1 MNQRSWNVWLGAA
14 ATVLAFATGSAT
26 LGCGAAGANEDA
38 LDSGGPEP
46 GAGGN
51 GNARGGTGGTGAAI
65 VPPGSGGTA
74 GAGGSEPPPPPPE
87 AELESAFEAPVA
99 TRRFVWT
106 ANPDT
111 GKVALIDAETFSV
124 RLAEVGLRPT
134 TVAALPNDGDAD
146 RAIVLNQGSQ
156 SATVL
161 QVAGEEGFEQY
172 ELETHAG
179 ANAIAVSPSGR
190 YAVAWTNAAAL
201 DPATLD
207 PTDGFQ
213 DVTVLDL
220 GSEPHATVLSIGY
233 RPSRV
238 AFDADETRAF
248 VVTEPGLSVLELAD
262 APRADQLIELTDDP
276 VATQNARD
284 VSITPDGKLALVRV
298 DGERSLGIVDLRS
311 AKRDAIDLGDFIT
324 DLDLASDGK
333 RAFAV
338 VGQELVAVPVPPG
351 STNPKD
357 FPRASVAGGAARSVS
372 LSPNAELAL
381 LYSNAA
387 ANPYLSVLTTDDGWR
402 DFSGRALDL
411 KAPIEAVFASPSARH
426 GIAFQS
432 TASGSRKA
440 GAFSIVSAESERAPK
455 IIGTEA
461 APFQVAFTPDGEAA
475 VVATRDLSLR
485 KYGMYLV
492 RLANLEEDFVS
503 LPSPPLSAGMV
514 PAARRAFVAQAHP
527 EGRIT
532 FVDLDS
538 GAHRTLTGFELG
550 SEVVE

>member
-1 MNQRSWNVWLGAA
+1 
-14 ATVLAFATGSAT
+14 VLAFATGSTT
-26 LGCGAAGANEDA
+26 LGGCGGA
-38 LDSGGPEP
+38 DSDMPSGSFDEGAPVP
-46 GAGGN
+46 GSGGN
-51 GNARGGTGGTGAAI
+51 GSARGGTGGTAAI
-65 VPPGSGGTA
+65 GQPGTGGGATA
-74 GAGGSEPPPPPPE
+74 GGGNEPPPPPPPPE
-87 AELESAFEAPVA
+87 AEIESAFEAPVA

-134 TVAALPNDGDAD
+134 TVAALPNEAGLD
-146 RAIVLNQGSQ
+146 RAIVLNEGSQ

-161 QVAGEEGFEQY
+161 EVADDEGFDQY
-172 ELETHAG
+172 EFDTHAG

-190 YAVAWTNAAAL
+190 YAVVWTNAAAL

-220 GSEPHATVLSIGY
+220 GSEPHATVLSVGY
-233 RPSRV
+233 RPSRI
-238 AFDADETRAF
+238 AFDTEESRAF
-248 VVTEPGLSVLELAD
+248 IVTEPGLSVVELAGD
-262 APRADQLIELTDDP
+262 PRADELIELTDDP

-284 VSITPDGKLALVRV
+284 VSITPDGELALVRV
-298 DGERSLGIVDLRS
+298 DGQRALGLVDLRTGE
-311 AKRDAIDLGDFIT
+311 RDALDLGDFIT

-338 VGQELVAVPVPPG
+338 VGGKLVVVPVPPG
-351 STNPKD
+351 STSPED
-357 FPRASVAGGAARSVS
+357 FARASAEGSPPRSVS
-372 LSPNAELAL
+372 LSPSAELAL
-381 LYSNAA
+381 LYSNAQGS
-387 ANPYLSVLTTDDGWR
+387 PFLTVLTTDDAWS
-402 DFSGRALDL
+402 DFSGRSLDL
-411 KAPIEAVFASPSARH
+411 KAPIEAAFASPSSRH
-426 GIAFQS
+426 GIVFQS

-440 GAFSIVSAESERAPK
+440 GAFSIVSAESDRAPK

-461 APFQVAFTPDGEAA
+461 APFQVAFTPDGESA

-492 RLANLEEDFVS
+492 RLANLEENFVS
-503 LPSPPLSAGMV
+503 LPSPPLAAGMV

-532 FVDLDS
+532 FVDLNS

-550 SEVVE
+550 AKVVE

>member
-1 MNQRSWNVWLGAA
+1 MNDRSWRVWFGA
-14 ATVLAFATGSAT
+14 ATVLAFATGSVT
-26 LGCGAAGANEDA
+26 LGGCGAADA
-38 LDSGGPEP
+38 SADDLESGGPQP
-46 GAGGN
+46 GTGGG
-51 GNARGGTGGTGAAI
+51 GNARGGTGGTGPAI
-65 VPPGSGGTA
+65 VPGTGGTA
-74 GAGGSEPPPPPPE
+74 GTGGSEPPPPE

-124 RLAEVGLRPT
+124 RLATVGLRPT
-134 TVAALPNDGDAD
+134 TVAALPNERDTD

-161 QVAGEEGFEQY
+161 EVAGDEDFEQF
-172 ELETHAG
+172 ELETHSG

-190 YAVAWTNAAAL
+190 YAVAWTNAAVM

-220 GSEPHATVLSIGY
+220 GPEPHATVLSIGY

-248 VVTEPGLSVLELAD
+248 IVTEPGLSVLELAA

-338 VGQELVAVPVPPG
+338 VGNELVAVPVPPG
-351 STNPKD
+351 STNPED
-357 FPRASVAGGAARSVS
+357 FPRASVTGGPARSVS

-381 LYSNAA
+381 LYSNAEA
-387 ANPYLSVLTTDDGWR
+387 SPFLSVLTTDDAWR
-402 DFSGRALDL
+402 DFSGRAVDL

-432 TASGSRKA
+432 TVAGSRKA
-440 GAFSIVSAESERAPK
+440 GAFSIVTAESERAPK

-550 SEVVE
+550 SEVIE